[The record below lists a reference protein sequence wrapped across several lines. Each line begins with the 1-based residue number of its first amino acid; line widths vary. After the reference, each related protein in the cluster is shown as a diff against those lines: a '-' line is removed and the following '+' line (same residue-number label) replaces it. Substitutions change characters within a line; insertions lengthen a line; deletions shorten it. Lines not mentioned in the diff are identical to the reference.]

1 MNMIA
6 IVNLVTI
13 IITYIFGIITKKV
26 SWLEDDYIPLQNLVI
41 GIVAGIICAGL
52 KIDNMNYLTSIVT
65 CTMSAFAAGGLYD
78 GIKTVN
84 TIKEK

>member
-41 GIVAGIICAGL
+41 GIVAGVICAGL
-52 KIDNMNYLTSIVT
+52 KIDNMNYLTPIIT

-78 GIKTVN
+78 QG
-84 TIKEK
+84 